1 MKYPFLSF
9 QIIEARKIEYFKN
22 NPQKFDG
29 TGGDDDLDMDDG
41 SPQIFIDQLFR
52 LYSKGMVNDKNIKD
66 HVNLMIFAGN
76 DTSGL
81 TVSHAILLLAMHPHI
96 QEQVFDEIDRVYANT
111 PLGAPST
118 YEHITQLN
126 YLEQVIRETLRLYPV
141 APYLLRFCKEDTK
154 ISKCVIPRGA
164 TVIVS
169 LYTMHRNKEIWGD
182 DADDFN
188 PDHFSVEQMSK
199 RNPNA
204 FAPFSLGPRNC
215 IGMRYAYMAM
225 KVILATVLRHYKF
238 TTHLKMSDITT
249 RFEITMKFVCGDVV
263 KVHRRQ

>member
-1 MKYPFLSF
+1 MWL

-22 NPQKFDG
+22 NPKRLESTAVDEPKK
-29 TGGDDDLDMDDG
+29 DDG

-52 LYSKGMVNDKNIKD
+52 LYSKGMIDDKSIKD
-66 HVNLMIFAGN
+66 QVNLMIFAGN

-81 TVSHAILLLAMHPHI
+81 TISHTILMLAMHPRV
-96 QEQVFDEIDRVYANT
+96 QQRVFDEIDRVYANT
-111 PLGAPST
+111 PLDAPTT
-118 YEHITQLN
+118 YEHITQLT

-169 LYTMHRNKEIWGD
+169 LYTMHRNKEIWGEN
-182 DADDFN
+182 AGDFD

-199 RNPNA
+199 RDPNA

-215 IGMRYAYMAM
+215 IGMRYAYLAM
-225 KVILATVLRHYKF
+225 KIILATVLRHYKF
-238 TTHLKMSDITT
+238 TTHLQMTDLSTK
-249 RFEITMKFVCGDVV
+249 FEITMKFVCGDLVMV
-263 KVHRRQ
+263 QRRE